1 MAVVLCQGD
10 RGPGSWKGLEI
21 GYPFVLRYEG
31 HRLWEERVPLWPVN
45 RYRGLWVTLTPDY
58 YKYVEDCSCPGGEG
72 GPVDLQ
78 LFRAP
83 LAPGGFRQPDGLG
96 KVYCFAN
103 RPDVIELRDLIR
115 DAFGLAV
122 QEADYVQEIP
132 GHVYDP
138 SGQEVTLDYFF
149 GGNFL
154 AGCLHGP
161 GAREAPP
168 PAPVDGR
175 KWYAADPLHDSDWGT
190 EVALD
195 RLVHVV
201 DGKGIFRRP
210 GGTPGVCVL
219 VKPEEVPALV
229 AHLT

>member
-138 SGQEVTLDYFF
+138 SGQEVTLDYVLLWRQLPRRLSPRSWGA
-149 GGNFL
+149 GG
-154 AGCLHGP
+154 AAACP
-161 GAREAPP
+161 GGRAQVVCRG
-168 PAPVDGR
+168 PAP
-175 KWYAADPLHDSDWGT
+175 
-190 EVALD
+190 
-195 RLVHVV
+195 
-201 DGKGIFRRP
+201 
-210 GGTPGVCVL
+210 
-219 VKPEEVPALV
+219 
-229 AHLT
+229 